1 MSRAVAKAEP
11 PLRFRIL
18 NWIAIIDQL
27 AGTRA
32 NRRLQ
37 RLDLPLPQFVLLTH
51 FSARPGR
58 QQTLT
63 ALARAMQQ
71 PQPATTKTVQKLVAA
86 GLHDNPVPVADF
98 VGVTTAAASAGSLAA
113 EPDPAALDPVAGG
126 GVGAAE
132 PVSFFSLELFPHATS
147 ASTIIPDDTLDWRNM
162 RAHHP
167 ISTPP
172 TDATRGASRSR
183 AGRPLRGPAAY
194 GSRRR
199 A

>member
-86 GLHDNPVPVADF
+86 GLLHEVPNPEDGRSKLLAITPSGLARHR
-98 VGVTTAAASAGSLAA
+98 AAV
-113 EPDPAALDPVAGG
+113 AALQPDLEAAFAGWTQ
-126 GVGAAE
+126 AE
-132 PVSFFSLELFPHATS
+132 LARLFA
-147 ASTIIPDDTLDWRNM
+147 DLDRLKVWLDENR
-162 RAHHP
+162 
-167 ISTPP
+167 
-172 TDATRGASRSR
+172 
-183 AGRPLRGPAAY
+183 
-194 GSRRR
+194 
-199 A
+199 